1 MGLTFKQIAS
11 RLQIAVGTA
20 HRIFAKFEATG
31 EVAPSKQPKRPASRK
46 IDDLHELYIIGILHE
61 NPAMYLH
68 EICHIIFEVTGV
80 SVTSSAVC
88 KILYK
93 NGYSRKKLT
102 NIAAQ
107 RSVEHRGAFMA
118 HILQYP
124 REFLVWIDETGSDR
138 RDQLRKFGYAVR
150 GYPAVCRRIL
160 VRGTRISYCGD
171 VL

>member
-61 NPAMYLH
+61 NPAMYLR
-68 EICHIIFEVTGV
+68 EICHMIFEVTGV

-93 NGYSRKKLT
+93 NGYSRKMLT

-138 RDQLRKFGYAVR
+138 RDQLRMQ
-150 GYPAVCRRIL
+150 
-160 VRGTRISYCGD
+160 
-171 VL
+171 